1 MTVQL
6 LRRSGLSGPVDAS
19 HVTQAPGRQVL
30 ASQAPLTIEDR
41 VAWFRAFGVQ
51 VASAYL
57 SGSADEGICCQT
69 PMMLPAGSLKRATH
83 RSPSVYRGCTTVPP

>member
-51 VASAYL
+51 FASA
-57 SGSADEGICCQT
+57 IC
-69 PMMLPAGSLKRATH
+69 RAPQMKGFAA
-83 RSPSVYRGCTTVPP
+83 RPQ